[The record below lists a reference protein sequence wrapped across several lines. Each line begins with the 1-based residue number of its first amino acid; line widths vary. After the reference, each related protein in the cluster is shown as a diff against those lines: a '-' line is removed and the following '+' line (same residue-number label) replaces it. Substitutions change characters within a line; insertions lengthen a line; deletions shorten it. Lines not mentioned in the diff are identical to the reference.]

1 MVKPGYYAEK
11 RRIDEM
17 KKNGWTGFRVSGSIG
32 PNDIVFVRRNPFT
45 KELEVRIE
53 QIKSTKKNKF
63 YFDKR
68 AKSEWNRL
76 YEISKKLNIP
86 CYFVIYY
93 IGKRKKEIIKI
104 DKPFISERKP
114 TEHEKKIIE
123 ERKNEELIPLKALKK
138 KL

>member
-1 MVKPGYYAEK
+1 MVKPGYYAERK
-11 RRIDEM
+11 RIKEM
-17 KKNGWTGFRVSGSIG
+17 EKAGWCGFRVSGSIG

-45 KELEVRIE
+45 GELEIRIE

-104 DKPFISERKP
+104 GKP
-114 TEHEKKIIE
+114 IE
-123 ERKNEELIPLKALKK
+123 
-138 KL
+138 